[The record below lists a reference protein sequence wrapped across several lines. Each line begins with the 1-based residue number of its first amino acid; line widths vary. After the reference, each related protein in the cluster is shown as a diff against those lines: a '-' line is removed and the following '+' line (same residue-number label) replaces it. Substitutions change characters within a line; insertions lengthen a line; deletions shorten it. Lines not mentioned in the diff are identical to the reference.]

1 MATEK
6 TELDVERETL
16 VELLNIV
23 SELNDEVEVLRQ
35 TIEKL
40 TELLSSIVKE
50 AKEDAR
56 EN

>member
-1 MATEK
+1 VATEK

>member
-6 TELDVERETL
+6 TELGVEHRTL
-16 VELLNIV
+16 VELIDIV

-40 TELLSSIVKE
+40 TELLSLIAKE
-50 AKEDAR
+50 AEEDGR
-56 EN
+56 ED